1 MSPTLKSQKL
11 ASQIAKLEAER
22 KAAVEA
28 EREADERELIRL
40 VTQAHCLQDA
50 LGYARSKLAKRK
62 ADSQPKPSHTQEP
75 EK

>member
-1 MSPTLKSQKL
+1 MTLKSEKL
-11 ASQIAKLEAER
+11 ADQIAKLDAER
-22 KAAVEA
+22 RAAIEA

-62 ADSQPKPSHTQEP
+62 GGGQQKTPIHAQETQ
-75 EK
+75 